1 VISSSTLFVA
11 QLLNFLLF
19 SLIEVRNVALARTV
33 IGMTGVEDQQRK
45 RAMIESVNPTDA
57 EVTEQLTVITRLRM
71 IVGLKEYVL
80 TTSPLNSVTYSNLV
94 W

>member
-1 VISSSTLFVA
+1 MLFVA
-11 QLLNFLLF
+11 QSLNFLLF
-19 SLIEVRNVALARTV
+19 SLIEVRNAALARTV

-57 EVTEQLTVITRLRM
+57 ELTELTVTHLRM

-80 TTSPLNSVTYSNLV
+80 TTSPLNSVAYSNLV
-94 W
+94 WR